1 MVTPPRPHP
10 YLDPLDS
17 SSKGTEHN
25 IKREPAPS
33 WDGIAFPGQ
42 QVATLLLF
50 VHVKCKK
57 EVSKLATDPDTVP
70 VIQAGV
76 LVCDKH
82 LKNHV
87 YGLSLLL

>member
-1 MVTPPRPHP
+1 MVTP

-25 IKREPAPS
+25 IKREPAAS
-33 WDGIAFPGQ
+33 WDGRAFPGQ

-50 VHVKCKK
+50 AHVKCKK
-57 EVSKLATDPDTVP
+57 EGSKLATDPDTVL
-70 VIQAGV
+70 VIQTGV

-87 YGLSLLL
+87 YVLSLLLQK